1 MHVEGTIGELIDG
14 VMEWLERELGVVQVS
29 KRGTMVDEL
38 DFPAEALREAISNAL
53 IHRSLGPIS
62 ESTTRHAGKQGRRRC
77 SLPSAQRDSPQSPY
91 AANSTLMR
99 LRIDGQVSR
108 PTPTSIAS

>member
-1 MHVEGTIGELIDG
+1 
-14 VMEWLERELGVVQVS
+14 MEWLERELGVVQVS

-62 ESTTRHAGKQGRRRC
+62 ESTTIGVRVTPATVEIT
-77 SLPSAQRDSPQSPY
+77 SAYKLTTSA
-91 AANSTLMR
+91 AAN
-99 LRIDGQVSR
+99 
-108 PTPTSIAS
+108 